1 LYEAGIDGAGAAVTN
16 AEAAR
21 PLGEVLGVGVVLGDA
36 HGIGGGDQGGRR
48 RQVQGRGLRSDIGQQ
63 DRRVGRRYERRIV
76 VLAGGEDV
84 ETDLFGL
91 LRDLDGVLD
100 PLMFGDGGAV
110 GGIGGDV
117 PEGEDSE
124 FHVD

>member
-1 LYEAGIDGAGAAVTN
+1 DGSGVAAAHDEAD
-16 AEAAR
+16 
-21 PLGEVLGVGVVLGDA
+21 PSLGEVLGVGVVLGDA

-48 RQVQGRGLRSDIGQQ
+48 RQLQCRGLCGDIGQQ
-63 DRRVGRRYERRIV
+63 NRRVGRCHERRIV

-100 PLMFGDGGAV
+100 PLMLGDGGAV
-110 GGIGGDV
+110 GGVGGDV
-117 PEGEDSE
+117 LYG
-124 FHVD
+124 